1 MMAEMNFGER
11 LCYLRESK
19 GWLQRDVAFR
29 MNVKSNTISNWEKG
43 ISRPNLDQLAQLC
56 QVLSVK
62 ADSILGLDK
71 TGMERTLNLK
81 EQHILTTYRNCSPE
95 MQSAF
100 FNFTLQLDR
109 MNHSIFE
116 KSAELDCAVDFINT
130 SGLHDDWEAAKR
142 EVLSQDDPE

>member
-1 MMAEMNFGER
+1 MMAEMSFGER

-62 ADSILGLDK
+62 ADSILGLDE

-81 EQHILTTYRNCSPE
+81 EQHILMTYRNCSPE

-109 MNHSIFE
+109 MNCSIFE
-116 KSAELDCAVDFINT
+116 KSAELDCAVEFINT

-142 EVLSQDDPE
+142 DVLSQDEPD